1 MGLHVPFSIFFFFL
15 FKQPNLSLRHSVKHL
30 SLQILSSLSLVV
42 PKKRKKSCPL
52 LPMGEN
58 RRKKERMNEHVT
70 GENERAVGEMNAG
83 REGDVPGGNEE
94 GFEELAMQFS

>member
-1 MGLHVPFSIFFFFL
+1 
-15 FKQPNLSLRHSVKHL
+15 
-30 SLQILSSLSLVV
+30 
-42 PKKRKKSCPL
+42 
-52 LPMGEN
+52 MGEN

-70 GENERAVGEMNAG
+70 GENERVVGEMNAG

>member
-1 MGLHVPFSIFFFFL
+1 
-15 FKQPNLSLRHSVKHL
+15 LRHSVKHL
-30 SLQILSSLSLVV
+30 SLKILSSLSLVV

>member
-1 MGLHVPFSIFFFFL
+1 
-15 FKQPNLSLRHSVKHL
+15 
-30 SLQILSSLSLVV
+30 
-42 PKKRKKSCPL
+42 
-52 LPMGEN
+52 MGEN